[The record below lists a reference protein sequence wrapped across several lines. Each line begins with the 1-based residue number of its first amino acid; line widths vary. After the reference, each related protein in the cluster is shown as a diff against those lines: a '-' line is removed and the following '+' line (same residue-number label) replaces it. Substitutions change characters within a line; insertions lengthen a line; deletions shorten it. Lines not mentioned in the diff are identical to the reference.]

1 MDKRLLKVLKHDY
14 AVEMDKKRNL
24 KAIRTLYDMNEKEEY
39 HIDEQTWNDL
49 DLDKVYSKLDRNY
62 SSLGEASLYSMLRN
76 PLNDEKKLNKR
87 REEIEYFKENEEVR
101 FKIMWIFFELGR
113 DKKNSLLDMINEKL
127 IESNKFK
134 YYFYT
139 ITGKILP
146 LILILTAIFVS
157 VSAMLGLMAVTF
169 VNIYINSKERDRIKA
184 NGLMYLRRVIK
195 ASKQV
200 VRINDNNLEDFNI
213 ITKKNNLFT
222 YVTTNW
228 GIVSTVELP
237 ENHVYKVLNKTLPK
251 DKQVR
256 LEVVKDLDEAFKKY
270 KGEILKGVCVEKEFK
285 DKLKEAKEELI
296 ACTTDLEVV
305 SSWDDNFEIMKK
317 GSSKGEAVQM
327 LAKYLGVSQEE
338 VMCIGDSENDLSM
351 ITWAGTGVAMGNAID
366 SVKDVA
372 NYVTADNKHGGVAE
386 AIRKFVL

>member
-1 MDKRLLKVLKHDY
+1 
-14 AVEMDKKRNL
+14 
-24 KAIRTLYDMNEKEEY
+24 MNDEEIY
-39 HIDEQTWNDL
+39 N
-49 DLDKVYSKLDRNY
+49 
-62 SSLGEASLYSMLRN
+62 N
-76 PLNDEKKLNKR
+76 PL
-87 REEIEYFKENEEVR
+87 
-101 FKIMWIFFELGR
+101 
-113 DKKNSLLDMINEKL
+113 
-127 IESNKFK
+127 
-134 YYFYT
+134 
-139 ITGKILP
+139 
-146 LILILTAIFVS
+146 
-157 VSAMLGLMAVTF
+157 
-169 VNIYINSKERDRIKA
+169 
-184 NGLMYLRRVIK
+184 
-195 ASKQV
+195 KQS
-200 VRINDNNLEDFNI
+200 DLEDFNI

-222 YVTTNW
+222 YVNTNW

-237 ENHVYKVLNKTLPK
+237 EDHVYKILNKTLPK

>member
-1 MDKRLLKVLKHDY
+1 MSIKLICIDMDGTLLMDQQNV
-14 AVEMDKKRNL
+14 AEEDKKAIKEAVKKGVIVAITTGRIYDCARMYSDTIGL
-24 KAIRTLYDMNEKEEY
+24 KTPIIASNGAYIGGVNDEEIY
-39 HIDEQTWNDL
+39 N
-49 DLDKVYSKLDRNY
+49 
-62 SSLGEASLYSMLRN
+62 N
-76 PLNDEKKLNKR
+76 PL
-87 REEIEYFKENEEVR
+87 
-101 FKIMWIFFELGR
+101 
-113 DKKNSLLDMINEKL
+113 
-127 IESNKFK
+127 
-134 YYFYT
+134 
-139 ITGKILP
+139 
-146 LILILTAIFVS
+146 
-157 VSAMLGLMAVTF
+157 
-169 VNIYINSKERDRIKA
+169 
-184 NGLMYLRRVIK
+184 
-195 ASKQV
+195 KQS
-200 VRINDNNLEDFNI
+200 DLEDFNI

-222 YVTTNW
+222 YVNTNW

-237 ENHVYKVLNKTLPK
+237 EDHVYKVLNKTLPK

-366 SVKDVA
+366 SVKEVA
-372 NYVTADNKHGGVAE
+372 NYVTSDNKHGGVAE

>member
-1 MDKRLLKVLKHDY
+1 MYSDTIGLKTPIIASNGAYIGGVND
-14 AVEMDKKRNL
+14 
-24 KAIRTLYDMNEKEEY
+24 EEIY
-39 HIDEQTWNDL
+39 N
-49 DLDKVYSKLDRNY
+49 
-62 SSLGEASLYSMLRN
+62 N
-76 PLNDEKKLNKR
+76 PL
-87 REEIEYFKENEEVR
+87 
-101 FKIMWIFFELGR
+101 
-113 DKKNSLLDMINEKL
+113 
-127 IESNKFK
+127 
-134 YYFYT
+134 
-139 ITGKILP
+139 
-146 LILILTAIFVS
+146 
-157 VSAMLGLMAVTF
+157 
-169 VNIYINSKERDRIKA
+169 
-184 NGLMYLRRVIK
+184 
-195 ASKQV
+195 KQS
-200 VRINDNNLEDFNI
+200 DLEDFNI

-327 LAKYLGVSQEE
+327 LAKIFRCFSRGSNVY
-338 VMCIGDSENDLSM
+338 
-351 ITWAGTGVAMGNAID
+351 
-366 SVKDVA
+366 
-372 NYVTADNKHGGVAE
+372 
-386 AIRKFVL
+386 R